1 MPSDLQVSNIR
12 DLNNANSAIS
22 IASDGQVTIAQNN
35 PTVTLGSNATFP
47 AGHVI
52 QVKRNN
58 IALTSN
64 NYNEFS
70 FSSDT
75 PTVPSISSNNLE
87 VTGFSASSGNILFV
101 TWNYGLAET
110 ASGNVILTGFKVGST
125 FYATN
130 FFQGGAGGNG
140 LGRYNCVVTGSI
152 TLGSALSNA
161 TISAC
166 VMAPNNTS
174 SRLLHYAYTQS
185 SPTHLP
191 SITVMEI
198 KQ

>member
-1 MPSDLQVSNIR
+1 MTGIFKI
-12 DLNNANSAIS
+12 NNNEVFG
-22 IASDGQVTIAQNN
+22 SDGTFSGTI
-35 PTVTLGSNATFP
+35 GSNATFP

-58 IALTSN
+58 IAMTSN
-64 NYNEFS
+64 DYNQFS
-70 FSSDT
+70 FGSST
-75 PTVPSISSNNLE
+75 PAVPSLSSNNLE

-101 TWNYGLAET
+101 TWNYRLAET
-110 ASGNVILTGFKVGST
+110 YSDNVILTGFKVGST

-130 FFQGGAGGNG
+130 FFQGGTSSNG

-152 TLGSALSNA
+152 TLGSALTNA
-161 TISAC
+161 TISAA
-166 VMAPNNTS
+166 VSAPNNTS
-174 SRLLHYAYTQS
+174 SRLLHYAYVS
-185 SPTHLP
+185 GSPTHLP

>member
-1 MPSDLQVSNIR
+1 MASTLKVDNI
-12 DLNNANSAIS
+12 
-22 IASDGQVTIAQNN
+22 IATDGTTAPITLSGDAA
-35 PTVTLGSNATFP
+35 TLGSAVTFP
-47 AGHVI
+47 AGHII
-52 QVKRNN
+52 QTKRKD
-58 IALTSN
+58 LTSSTTNN

-70 FSSDT
+70 FNSST
-75 PTVPSISSNNLE
+75 PTVPSVSSNNLE

-110 ASGNVILTGFKVGST
+110 ASANVILTGFKVGST

-130 FFQGGAGGNG
+130 FFQGGDSGNG